1 LESYQRV
8 GVAMGILG
16 MLLGL
21 LVVRYGI
28 DPGLGYWISIVSLGI
43 WIIIVSIVGIII
55 VLVNT
60 KHHQGVGITLVL
72 LGIVGNLLLIIPG
85 IMAYRYKPE
94 GEEIK
99 P

>member
-1 LESYQRV
+1 MESYQNI
-8 GVAMGILG
+8 GIAMGILG
-16 MLLGL
+16 MILGL
-21 LVVRYGI
+21 LVIRYGI
-28 DPGLGYWISIVSLGI
+28 EPGLGYWVTVVWLGI
-43 WIIIVSIVGIII
+43 WIIIVSIVGVII

-60 KHHQGVGITLVL
+60 KHHQGVGITLAL

-94 GEEIK
+94 GKGIE